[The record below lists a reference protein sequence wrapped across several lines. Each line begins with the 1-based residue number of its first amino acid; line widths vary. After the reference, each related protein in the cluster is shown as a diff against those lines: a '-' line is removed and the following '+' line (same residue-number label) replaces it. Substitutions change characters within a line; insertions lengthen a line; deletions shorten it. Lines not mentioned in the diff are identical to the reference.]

1 MDLEALAL
9 AVDELVRV
17 PAAERRTG
25 RLYAVRCN
33 PDAAGDGDDHADPG
47 DDAAAVLLELLA
59 EGEARTLPQRVRPP
73 AGVRA
78 IALASGVW
86 VAPMDADPNLLPP
99 SQHPKRRR
107 AHVTVVVAP
116 EGEHDGVEIAV
127 LRYGDGTPTVMRG
140 GIGLIHQR
148 MLRCWSNRPEAPWA
162 SRRPDPAA

>member
-9 AVDELVRV
+9 AVDELVCL

-33 PDAAGDGDDHADPG
+33 PDAAGDDPDHADPG
-47 DDAAAVLLELLA
+47 GGGAGVLLELLA

-86 VAPMDADPNLLPP
+86 AAPLDAGPSLVPP
-99 SQHPKRRR
+99 SRHPERRR
-107 AHVTVVVAP
+107 AHLTVVVAP
-116 EGEHDGVEIAV
+116 EGDADGVDIAV
-127 LRYGDGTPTVMRG
+127 LRYGDGSPTLMRG
-140 GIGLIHQR
+140 GVGLVHQR
-148 MLRCWSNRPEAPWA
+148 MLRCWSRRPEADW
-162 SRRPDPAA
+162 PDGPPDLAA